1 MVIEEKSTEAPVH
14 FELYRLIKNNLS
26 ASNSVTVQYKSVEPE
41 RGVKTGSVDLVVE
54 ARKANRIVPLLA
66 VEVKKPSGRSYLL
79 YTKESEKQIE
89 RYAKELQSQYSALTD
104 GEVLRLFKLNQT
116 VDNYTHIGDYKI
128 QLNDNQIRRFLTGL
142 LKLYENEKQALSLS
156 EAPPFSLEKFERE
169 LDGLTKTL
177 VKLFEQLGQEE
188 EKGFELEH
196 KENRTYLEQSLSF
209 DSFNGVLSLSVERE
223 KKEISKDTSYILLN
237 LLDLRNK
244 LGTKTLS
251 ELLTKLSKI
260 SYFHWIDPD
269 KAEKSDSFTWKPLKN
284 ITTREEPKP
293 EELKKQLTE
302 WFFELAKFLSNPLV
316 KKPRELTGLSVKR

>member
-1 MVIEEKSTEAPVH
+1 MIIEEKSTEAAVH
-14 FELYRLIKNNLS
+14 FELFRLIKNNLS

-54 ARKANRIVPLLA
+54 ARKANRIVPLLV

-79 YTKESEKQIE
+79 YKKESEKQIE
-89 RYAKELQSQYSALTD
+89 GYARELQSQYSALTD

-116 VDNYTHIGDYKI
+116 VDNYAHIRDYKI
-128 QLNDNQIRRFLTGL
+128 QLNDNQIRRFLTEL

-177 VKLFEQLGQEE
+177 VNLFEQLGQEDGFRL
-188 EKGFELEH
+188 EK
-196 KENRTYLEQSLSF
+196 KENRTYREQSLSF
-209 DSFNGVLSLSVERE
+209 DSFKGVLSLSVERE

-244 LGTKTLS
+244 LGTETLRQ
-251 ELLTKLSKI
+251 LLAKLSKI
-260 SYFHWIDPD
+260 SCFNWIEPD
-269 KAEKSDSFTWKPLKN
+269 KAEKSDPFTWKTLKN

-293 EELKKQLTE
+293 EELEKQLTE
-302 WFFELAKFLSNPLV
+302 WFFELAKSLSNPSA
-316 KKPRELTGLSVKR
+316 KKPAS

>member
-1 MVIEEKSTEAPVH
+1 MVIEEKSTEAPVQ

-116 VDNYTHIGDYKI
+116 VDNYTRIGDYKI
-128 QLNDNQIRRFLTGL
+128 QLNDNQIRRFLTEL
-142 LKLYENEKQALSLS
+142 LKSYENEKQALSLS

-177 VKLFEQLGQEE
+177 VNLFEQLGQED
-188 EKGFELEH
+188 GFELKH
-196 KENRTYLEQSLSF
+196 KENRIYREQSLSF
-209 DSFNGVLSLSVERE
+209 DSFKGVLSLSVERE

-260 SYFHWIDPD
+260 SCFLWVDPE
-269 KAEKSDSFTWKPLKN
+269 KAEKDYEFTWKNLRD
-284 ITTREEPKP
+284 ITMREEPKA

-302 WFFELAKFLSNPLV
+302 WFFELAKFLSNPSV
-316 KKPRELTGLSVKR
+316 KKPRELTDLSVKR